1 MEIEIEK
8 KTVAESNGDRAG
20 MTGIKDRQ
28 RQMDS
33 DTDGRRRQRRLS
45 RDRKGKSIP
54 GSDISGS
61 DTDASK
67 LMLDYKWAELN
78 LFLSIFSNHYDRKL
92 TSFRRF
98 VPCKLCN
105 GRI

>member
-1 MEIEIEK
+1 M
-8 KTVAESNGDRAG
+8 TASDGDRAG

-33 DTDGRRRQRRLS
+33 DTDGRRRQRRRS
-45 RDRKGKSIP
+45 RDRKGKPVAGSDIP
-54 GSDISGS
+54 GSDIPGS
-61 DTDASK
+61 DTDDVGSK
-67 LMLDYKWAELN
+67 LMLLDYKWAELN